1 MTQAQPDGEA
11 PLRIAMVGTGRW
23 AGPLAL
29 DAAQTPGAELVACFD
44 TDADAA
50 RRFAAEF
57 DVRAISSIEEVVS
70 DPEIDAGIACV
81 PNSRHKDVAVALAR
95 GGKHVFVPRPI
106 ANFVKPAKE
115 MIAAAASAGVV
126 LVVDH
131 SSSFRPA
138 VDAMFEAA
146 RSGRAGKIFGG
157 HAMRSANWEKAGGRE
172 WHVSPRDCP
181 GGPATLL
188 GVSAAATLIRF
199 LGRPIGVKGSMTAGL
214 VPGRVP
220 NVTTFLIEHESGAH
234 STLVASGVS
243 SVPNDHMYFYGMQ
256 GVIMSGPTVAHA
268 GPRAILAEAGS
279 RVLVELEARGRAERG
294 MQMFVQAV
302 RTGTEPRATTLL
314 ALRALA
320 TVEAGLKSV
329 AENRR
334 VTLAEML
341 GD

>member
-1 MTQAQPDGEA
+1 LTQAQPDGAET
-11 PLRIAMVGTGRW
+11 LRIAMVGTGRW

-29 DAAQTPGAELVACFD
+29 DAAQTPGVELVACFD

-57 DVRAISSIEEVVS
+57 DVRAASSLEEIVS
-70 DPEIDAGIACV
+70 DPEVGAGVACV
-81 PNSRHKDVAVALAR
+81 PNSRHREVAVALA
-95 GGKHVFVPRPI
+95 GAGKHVFVPRPI

-115 MIAAAASAGVV
+115 MVAAAKSAGVV
-126 LVVDH
+126 LFVDH
-131 SSSFRPA
+131 SSSFGPE
-138 VDAMFEAA
+138 VEAMFDAVQ
-146 RSGRAGKIFGG
+146 SGRAGKVFGG

-199 LGRPIGVKGSMTAGL
+199 LGRPVAVKGSMTAGL

-243 SVPNDHMYFYGMQ
+243 AVPNDHLYFYGMQ
-256 GVIMSGPTVAHA
+256 GVIMSGPTIAHA

-279 RVLVELEARGRAERG
+279 RVLVELDSRGRRERG
-294 MQMFVQAV
+294 MGMFVEAV
-302 RTGTEPRATTLL
+302 RTGAEPRATTRL
-314 ALRALA
+314 ALDALA
-320 TVEAGLKSV
+320 TIEAGLRSV

-334 VTLAEML
+334 VTLAETL
-341 GD
+341 DG